1 MSRKSWKPTVEAVQ
15 RILWLD
21 WDPIGVNDHAAAI
34 DEYDSYAPAIVSLL
48 AQGCSAAELDLHLS
62 RIETD
67 SMGLSQAPPTAR
79 QNVVLKLLALRE
91 TIRDR
96 S

>member
-1 MSRKSWKPTVEAVQ
+1 MSHKSWKPTLEAVR

-21 WDPIGVNDHAAAI
+21 WDPIGLNDHQDAL

-48 AQGCSAAELDLHLS
+48 SRGCCASDLDLHLS

-67 SMGLSQAPPTAR
+67 SMGLSQVPTAPR
-79 QNVVLKLLALRE
+79 ANVVAKLLALRYDV
-91 TIRDR
+91 I